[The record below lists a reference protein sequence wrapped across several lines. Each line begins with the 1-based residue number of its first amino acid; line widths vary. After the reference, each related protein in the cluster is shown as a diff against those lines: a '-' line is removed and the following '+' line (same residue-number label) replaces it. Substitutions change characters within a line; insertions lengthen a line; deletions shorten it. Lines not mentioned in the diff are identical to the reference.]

1 MKKPIRRVCV
11 ATDMRLAA
19 GVLSALVLV
28 ACGQAVPVVSRSN
41 AGTTPSASAVTPYPT
56 PYPTPPSP
64 AAATPSSPVTSVPR
78 PTLAG
83 DLPVTTVDFSCRLPV
98 VVQNPYVLATLQGAF
113 ITFPASQLA
122 NDPIGVMLA
131 KENGTA

>member
-1 MKKPIRRVCV
+1 
-11 ATDMRLAA
+11 MRLAA

-28 ACGQAVPVVSRSN
+28 ACGQAVPGASRPS
-41 AGTTPSASAVTPYPT
+41 AGTTPSASAVMA
-56 PYPTPPSP
+56 YPTPPSP

-98 VVQNPYVLATLQGAF
+98 VVQNPDVLPAVQGGF
-113 ITFPASQLA
+113 ITFPAGQLA
-122 NDPIGVMLA
+122 NDP
-131 KENGTA
+131 